1 MEPDGME
8 AQGDGAIEQRAR
20 VVFHKPH
27 EPICSS
33 RAGKTAAGE
42 VEEGRLPVEDG
53 TGRQAT
59 AGRGREESAVGE
71 EERRGEVGEKS
82 GWEVSAEIRLRGR

>member
-1 MEPDGME
+1 MEPDWME

-20 VVFHKPH
+20 VVFNKPH
-27 EPICSS
+27 EPICTS
-33 RAGKTAAGE
+33 RAG
-42 VEEGRLPVEDG
+42 
-53 TGRQAT
+53 QAT